1 MVSGQ
6 LRADEVS
13 ELTGF
18 RMPEGDYETIA
29 GLVLERLGKIP
40 AAGEGVDLDGWRLT
54 VLTMDHH
61 RIAEL
66 SVHRLAPQDS
76 EDGEPAR

>member
-6 LRADEVS
+6 LRADEVR

-40 AAGEGVDLDGWRLT
+40 AAGEGVEVDGWQLT
-54 VLTMDHH
+54 VLTMDRH

-66 SVHRLAPQDS
+66 SLRPLEQQA
-76 EDGEPAR
+76 EREEEPVR